1 MINKIMPISKK
12 SSKKLQL
19 ARYPGW
25 RWWWMGRAVVRLGR
39 AGWGQ
44 WRTAAAWVARGW
56 RRWPFEEEGL
66 CDQIMA
72 SGLEKRKKEEGYFGH
87 LMVVYQRSCFNK
99 WFIRTDSTLSVKLFF
114 KPNPIKT
121 Y

>member
-1 MINKIMPISKK
+1 MVDGACGCEVGSRGVGPVAHGGGVGGAWMEALAVRRRRAMRSNYGEWVRKK
-12 SSKKLQL
+12 
-19 ARYPGW
+19 
-25 RWWWMGRAVVRLGR
+25 
-39 AGWGQ
+39 
-44 WRTAAAWVARGW
+44 
-56 RRWPFEEEGL
+56 
-66 CDQIMA
+66 
-72 SGLEKRKKEEGYFGH
+72 KKEEGYFGH

>member
-1 MINKIMPISKK
+1 MVDG
-12 SSKKLQL
+12 
-19 ARYPGW
+19 ACGCE
-25 RWWWMGRAVVRLGR
+25 
-39 AGWGQ
+39 AGSRGVGPV
-44 WRTAAAWVARGW
+44 AHGGSVGGAWVAHGW

-99 WFIRTDSTLSVKLFF
+99 WFIRTDSTLLVKLFF